1 MKNMIVIVAML
12 LNFVSAEHSSNP
24 HFFSILKESICTN
37 MDDVMNGLNWNDE
50 KINPYTT
57 NPHGVDI
64 PRD

>member
-12 LNFVSAEHSSNP
+12 LNFVLAEHSSNP